1 MHFIL
6 QSLSMHKPFALVL
19 IFSLFIAWCS
29 QSFKKVQ
36 GFDPPKTWDSTKF
49 GQFLLPLADSSVVIK
64 PISEFYYYSL
74 PEIKIYKSYPIYV
87 NDSDDSLYI
96 DSLKK
101 LEPVEIF
108 KSENILTSEDL
119 IKYGE
124 NVFSAPILTFNLFPK
139 FLEELRLEIKNSGI
153 PLAAGNRYP
162 FYNYIIDQKGVIKV
176 GIFSCAMCHTRVM
189 QDGSVINGAQGNFP
203 MDRRDGYTGELRIA
217 SSTSEEL
224 KHLDTL
230 FRRGRKSLHRAPWI
244 NDESQQEL
252 DTMSAKT
259 IVAYLKAIPPGVMA
273 RHGSSLRYPVKVP
286 DLIGIRERKYMD
298 ATGLMKQT
306 SIGDLMRYSA
316 FNQTLDMLNSYN
328 GFIPSG
334 VDFKILP
341 ESGQGKF
348 IGTAK
353 RYSDMELF
361 ALSNYLYSLVPPKNP
376 ERFDSKLLQRG
387 NKVFKEE
394 HCTECHTPPLYT
406 NNKLSPVDD
415 FSPGK
420 SDYSNL
426 DIFDDV
432 PVGTN
437 PGLALYTR
445 RGTGYYKVPSLKGL
459 WYRGPFGHSGSAAT
473 LEEWFDK
480 GRLQSNYVPQG
491 LKPPFQKTMPIP
503 GHQFGLGLSDN
514 DKKALI
520 AFLRSI

>member
-1 MHFIL
+1 MR
-6 QSLSMHKPFALVL
+6 MPFALIA

-29 QSFKKVQ
+29 QSFKKVYV
-36 GFDPPKTWDSTKF
+36 FDPPKTWDSTKF
-49 GQFLLPLADSSVVIK
+49 SQFLLPLADPSVVVK
-64 PISEFYYYSL
+64 PISEIYYYSL

-87 NDSDDSLYI
+87 NDFDDSLYI
-96 DSLKK
+96 DSLKQ

-108 KSENILTSEDL
+108 KPENILTNDDL
-119 IKYGE
+119 IRYGE
-124 NVFSAPILTFNLFPK
+124 YVFSAPILTFNLYPG
-139 FLEELRLEIKNSGI
+139 FLKQLRLEVNNSGI
-153 PLAAGNRYP
+153 PLASRSRYP
-162 FYNYIIDQKGVIKV
+162 YYNYIIDQRGKVKV

-189 QDGSVINGAQGNFP
+189 KDGSVINGAQGSFP
-203 MDRRDGYTGELRIA
+203 MDRRDGYSSELTMA
-217 SSTSEEL
+217 SSTPEEQR
-224 KHLDTL
+224 HLDTL
-230 FRRGRKSLHRAPWI
+230 YRRGRKSLHGAPWI
-244 NDESQQEL
+244 KDKSQEEL

-259 IVAYLKAIPPGVMA
+259 IIAYLKAIPPGVMA

-286 DLIGIRERKYMD
+286 DLIGIGERKYMD

-334 VDFKILP
+334 VDFKTLP
-341 ESGQGKF
+341 EAGKGKF

-376 ERFDSKLLQRG
+376 ERFDPKELKRG

-394 HCTECHTPPLYT
+394 GCADCHKPPLYT

-415 FSPGK
+415 FSPSK
-420 SDYSNL
+420 SDYANL
-426 DIFDDV
+426 DIFDDF
-432 PVGTN
+432 PVGTD

-459 WYRGPFGHSGSAAT
+459 WYRGPFGHSGSVPT

-480 GRLQSNYVPQG
+480 GRLENNYVPQG
-491 LKPPFQKTMPIP
+491 FKPPFQKTMSVP
-503 GHQFGLGLSDN
+503 GHQFGLGLSDK

>member
-1 MHFIL
+1 MR
-6 QSLSMHKPFALVL
+6 KPFALVL
-19 IFSLFIAWCS
+19 IFSLIIVWTS
-29 QSFKKVQ
+29 QSFKKVPF
-36 GFDPPKTWDSTKF
+36 FDPPKTWDSTKF
-49 GQFLLPLADSSVVIK
+49 RQFLLPLADSSVVVK
-64 PISEFYYYSL
+64 PISEIYYYSL

-87 NDSDDSLYI
+87 NDFDDSLYI
-96 DSLKK
+96 DSLKQ

-108 KSENILTSEDL
+108 KPENIQTNDDL

-124 NVFSAPILTFNLFPK
+124 YVFFAPILTFNLYPG
-139 FLEELRLEIKNSGI
+139 FLRQLRLEVKNSGI

-162 FYNYIIDQKGVIKV
+162 FYNYIIDQKGKVKV

-189 QDGSVINGAQGNFP
+189 KDGSVISGAQGNFP
-203 MDRRDGYTGELRIA
+203 MDRRDGYNNELRIS
-217 SSTSEEL
+217 SSTPGEL
-224 KHLDTL
+224 SQLDSL
-230 FRRGRKSLHRAPWI
+230 MNKGRRSLHQAPWI
-244 NDESQQEL
+244 KDESQEEL
-252 DTMSAKT
+252 DTMTAKT
-259 IVAYLKAIPPGVMA
+259 ITAYLKAIPPGVMA
-273 RHGSSLRYPVKVP
+273 RHGSSLRYPVKIP
-286 DLIGIRERKYMD
+286 DLIGIKERKYMD
-298 ATGLMKQT
+298 ATGLMIQT

-334 VDFKILP
+334 VDFKTLP
-341 ESGQGKF
+341 EVGQGKF
-348 IGTAK
+348 VGTAK

-361 ALSNYLYSLVPPKNP
+361 ALSNYLYSLLPPKNP
-376 ERFDSKLLQRG
+376 EQFDPKILQRG
-387 NKVFKEE
+387 SKVFEEE

-415 FSPGK
+415 FSPSK

-445 RGTGYYKVPSLKGL
+445 RGTGFYKVPSLKGL
-459 WYRGPFGHSGSAAT
+459 WYRGPFGHSGSVAT

-480 GRLQSNYVPQG
+480 GRLQNNYVPQG
-491 LKPPFQKTMPIP
+491 FKPPLQKAMPVL
-503 GHQFGLGLSDN
+503 GHQFGMGLADK

-520 AFLRSI
+520 AFLQSI